1 MQIIKK
7 ENWIVEMFDRD
18 VWMIIFR
25 LKSETNFSKIL
36 DIYCVLKWYAEKK
49 RDYRNHT
56 LKFSTLYKEIQCKE
70 SLT

>member
-1 MQIIKK
+1 
-7 ENWIVEMFDRD
+7 MFDRD

-36 DIYCVLKWYAEKK
+36 DLLCAKMICRKKK

-56 LKFSTLYKEIQCKE
+56 LKFSTL
-70 SLT
+70 

>member
-25 LKSETNFSKIL
+25 LKSETNFSEIL
-36 DIYCVLKWYAEKK
+36 DLLCAKMICRKK
-49 RDYRNHT
+49 GDYRNHT
-56 LKFSTLYKEIQCKE
+56 LKFSTLYKEIQCNG
-70 SLT
+70 SLP

>member
-36 DIYCVLKWYAEKK
+36 DIYCVLKSYAEKK
-49 RDYRNHT
+49 
-56 LKFSTLYKEIQCKE
+56 EIIE
-70 SLT
+70 TIH

>member
-7 ENWIVEMFDRD
+7 ENWIIEMFDRD

-36 DIYCVLKWYAEKK
+36 DFLCAKMICRKK
-49 RDYRNHT
+49 
-56 LKFSTLYKEIQCKE
+56 KKEIME
-70 SLT
+70 TIH

>member
-7 ENWIVEMFDRD
+7 ENWIIEMFDRD

-36 DIYCVLKWYAEKK
+36 DLLCAKMICRKKK

-56 LKFSTLYKEIQCKE
+56 LKFSTL
-70 SLT
+70 

>member
-25 LKSETNFSKIL
+25 LKSETNFSKKLELLCAKMI
-36 DIYCVLKWYAEKK
+36 CRKK
-49 RDYRNHT
+49 KIIETIHINSARFKK
-56 LKFSTLYKEIQCKE
+56 KFNAKKV
-70 SLT
+70 